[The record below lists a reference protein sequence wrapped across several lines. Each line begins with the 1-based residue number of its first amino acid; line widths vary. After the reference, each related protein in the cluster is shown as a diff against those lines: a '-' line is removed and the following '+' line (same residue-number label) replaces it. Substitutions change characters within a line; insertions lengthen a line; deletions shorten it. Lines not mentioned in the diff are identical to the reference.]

1 MARLNYVKS
10 FRGTTKTSDGMLT
23 CSRCN
28 KKIEVGMPY
37 QWWANR
43 SPGSRGSFRRIRC
56 MDCTPTLAER
66 TPGRRGQ
73 WMMMEAEMEKTIAT
87 IESHDDLESVATEI
101 AEQIREFAQEFIEGA
116 DNMESGFGHETSTSM
131 ELRERG
137 ENIEAVADEIEQ
149 LDFQEF
155 EEVADVFDT
164 SDEFEAAAADHLEEQ
179 RELIR
184 EKLYEV
190 DV

>member
-1 MARLNYVKS
+1 MARLNYVKA
-10 FRGTTKTSDGMLT
+10 FRGTTKTEDGNIT
-23 CSRCN
+23 CDRCST
-28 KKIEVGMPY
+28 KIKPGDPY

-43 SPGSRGSFRRIRC
+43 SPGARSGFRRIRC
-56 MDCTPTLAER
+56 MDCTPSIAER

-73 WMMMEAEMEKTIAT
+73 WMMMEIDLEKEIDA
-87 IESHDDLESVATEI
+87 IESFDDLESGAESVAS
-101 AEQIREFAQEFIEGA
+101 QIRDFAQEFIEGA
-116 DNMESGFGHETSTSM
+116 DNMESGFGHETSTSA

-137 ENIEAVADEIEQ
+137 ENIEGVADEIEQ
-149 LDFQEF
+149 LSFDEH
-155 EEVADVFDT
+155 EVDEDLDEDEQADAIAAHLDT
-164 SDEFEAAAADHLEEQ
+164 Q